1 MEGFPVINTSSG
13 WTQSSSFS
21 SFGLT
26 GQAISGIITSNQNI
40 QNRSGWVSIIEV
52 NASGPIGDDSDGDSL
67 PDVWEETYGFNPLVA
82 DSAGD
87 LDSDGLSN
95 VEEFTAGTDP
105 EPPILIPMG

>member
-1 MEGFPVINTSSG
+1 M
-13 WTQSSSFS
+13 
-21 SFGLT
+21 
-26 GQAISGIITSNQNI
+26 
-40 QNRSGWVSIIEV
+40 

-82 DSAGD
+82 DSVGD

-105 EPPILIPMG
+105 EPRILIPMG